1 MPLIHP
7 TVHLAQPTLVTRP
20 FHREGWVYEEKVDGY
35 RMVAYKSAGKVKL
48 ISRNG
53 RDHSQRFAG
62 IAEAIR
68 LIPEATLV
76 LDGEVA
82 IYDQRLVSRFEW
94 MRHHAPPELATPPL
108 FMAFDCV
115 RIERKDLRPNP
126 LYVRRNI
133 LEELLYKQDQVLP
146 VRRLADDGL
155 KAWQQV
161 LEGGWEG
168 YVAKDPQSPYVG
180 GRTLKWLKVKQRHYR
195 VEERGWDSRN
205 KS

>member
-1 MPLIHP
+1 M
-7 TVHLAQPTLVTRP
+7 T
-20 FHREGWVYEEKVDGY
+20 
-35 RMVAYKSAGKVKL
+35 AYKSGGKVSL

-53 RDHSQRFAG
+53 RDHTQRFAG

-68 LIPEATLV
+68 LIPESTLT

-108 FMAFDCV
+108 FMAFDCLC
-115 RIERKDLRPNP
+115 IERKDLRPNP

-161 LEGGWEG
+161 LDGGWEG

-180 GRTLKWLKVKQRHYR
+180 GRTLLEQ
-195 VEERGWDSRN
+195 SRRSPFGSQPREQAARTVDVGP
-205 KS
+205 KTRQLVTRLALLRQWS

>member
-1 MPLIHP
+1 
-7 TVHLAQPTLVTRP
+7 
-20 FHREGWVYEEKVDGY
+20 
-35 RMVAYKSAGKVKL
+35 MVAYKSAGKVTL

-53 RDHSQRFAG
+53 RDHTQRFAG

-108 FMAFDCV
+108 FMAFDCL

-133 LEELLYKQDQVLP
+133 LEEL
-146 VRRLADDGL
+146 RRLADDGF

-161 LEGGWEG
+161 L
-168 YVAKDPQSPYVG
+168 
-180 GRTLKWLKVKQRHYR
+180 
-195 VEERGWDSRN
+195 
-205 KS
+205 